1 MFIFEGGRQELPPF
15 KKVAC
20 LISILCFSFLTTRF
34 LTHFL
39 SRVWFNLTQIL
50 KRLFVLLYW
59 IVWTKNKIKAY
70 FYPEWEFFIFH
81 KDPMIKLTQK
91 RTAHTRAHSLKS
103 TPHTQRDTF
112 FSKVKRLFFR
122 VSHLWNR
129 HTVPYITERHHRHHT
144 SHTTHHTPHITPLT
158 KREIAQIHKI
168 N

>member
-15 KKVAC
+15 KKIAC

-39 SRVWFNLTQIL
+39 WRVWFNLTQIL

-59 IVWTKNKIKAY
+59 IVWTKIKIKAY
-70 FYPEWEFFIFH
+70 VYPEWEFFIFH
-81 KDPMIKLTQK
+81 KDPKIKFTQK
-91 RTAHTRAHSLKS
+91 RTAHTRARSPKS

-112 FSKVKRLFFR
+112 FSKVKRLFFG
-122 VSHLWNR
+122 SLIYE
-129 HTVPYITERHHRHHT
+129 TDTPYIRHQT
-144 SHTTHHTPHITPLT
+144 SHNTQHTPHTTPLT